1 MDEKEL
7 EGICRKLAYVPNQDK
22 PYHDELAGIK
32 NQLDQL
38 EQQYFSPAQ
47 ETEIKKIRDGLS
59 ILADQSSLREKVRSF
74 FAGEAE
80 RLEAL
85 GNSLVSKKEEIKR
98 FQGALREKYNSE
110 SLALYTLSFTLQT
123 LAQLNKEYRLEKE
136 ARGEEILSLI
146 QQSEEERSR
155 QLEELLEEKIKE
167 SGKEYSIP
175 ERQQI
180 RKNLQE
186 LGRKHLSETVAS
198 YLRLVHDISLIEG
211 LVVAYSPLI
220 VHSEETSLLL
230 NELVRYTEQQ
240 AAAVEGVLN
249 AYLGITKKELF
260 YTLQG
265 SLPSG
270 LVAKVN
276 ELTAQIQEVDRQT
289 GQKVLEKMFE
299 GKPRIHSLALN
310 GVVPGVVK
318 KLTNGEK

>member
-7 EGICRKLAYVPNQDK
+7 EGICRKLAYVPSQDK
-22 PYHDELAGIK
+22 PYHEELAGIK
-32 NQLDQL
+32 TQLDQL
-38 EQQYFSPAQ
+38 EQKYFFPAQ
-47 ETEIKKIRDGLS
+47 EEEIKKIQDGLS
-59 ILADQSSLREKVRSF
+59 VLADQSSLREKVRSF

-80 RLEAL
+80 RLESL
-85 GNSLVSKKEEIKR
+85 GKSLVAKKEEIKR

-110 SLALYTLSFTLQT
+110 SLALYTLSSTVQT
-123 LAQLNKEYRLEKE
+123 LARLKEEYCSEKE
-136 ARGEEILSLI
+136 ARREEIIFLHP
-146 QQSEEERSR
+146 QSEEERSR

-167 SGKEYSIP
+167 SGKDYSSQ
-175 ERQQI
+175 ERQRI

-186 LGRKHLSETVAS
+186 LGRKHLSETAVS
-198 YLRLVHDISLIEG
+198 YLQAVHDINLIDG

-276 ELTAQIQEVDRQT
+276 ELTAQIQEVDRRT
-289 GQKVLEKMFE
+289 GQKVLEKMIE
-299 GKPRIHSLALN
+299 GKPRIHSLALD

>member
-7 EGICRKLAYVPNQDK
+7 EGICRKLAYVPYQDK

-38 EQQYFSPAQ
+38 EQKYFFPAQ
-47 ETEIKKIRDGLS
+47 EEEIKKIPDGLS
-59 ILADQSSLREKVRSF
+59 VLADQSSLREKVRSF

-85 GNSLVSKKEEIKR
+85 GKSLVSKKEEIKR
-98 FQGALREKYNSE
+98 FQGALREKYNAE
-110 SLALYTLSFTLQT
+110 SLALYTLSSTIQT
-123 LAQLNKEYRLEKE
+123 LARLNKEYRLEKE
-136 ARGEEILSLI
+136 TFGEEIRSVI

-155 QLEELLEEKIKE
+155 QLEELLEEKINV
-167 SGKEYSIP
+167 SGKEYSSP

-186 LGRKHLSETVAS
+186 LGSKHLSETAAS
-198 YLRLVHDISLIEG
+198 YLQIVHDINLIEG
-211 LVVAYSPLI
+211 LVIAYSPLI

-299 GKPRIHSLALN
+299 ERPRIHGLALD

>member
-7 EGICRKLAYVPNQDK
+7 EGICRKLAYVPSQDK

-38 EQQYFSPAQ
+38 EQKYFFPAQ
-47 ETEIKKIRDGLS
+47 EEEIKKIRDGLS
-59 ILADQSSLREKVRSF
+59 VLADQSSLREKVRSF

-85 GNSLVSKKEEIKR
+85 RKSLISKKEEIKR

-110 SLALYTLSFTLQT
+110 SLALYTLSSTIQT
-123 LAQLNKEYRLEKE
+123 LAQLNKGYRLEKE
-136 ARGEEILSLI
+136 ALGEEILSVI
-146 QQSEEERSR
+146 QQSEEERAR
-155 QLEELLEEKIKE
+155 QLEELLEEKINA
-167 SGKEYSIP
+167 SGKEYSSP

-186 LGRKHLSETVAS
+186 LGRKHLSETAVS
-198 YLRLVHDISLIEG
+198 YLQTVHDINLIEG
-211 LVVAYSPLI
+211 LAVAYSPLI

-289 GQKVLEKMFE
+289 GQRVLEKMFE
-299 GKPRIHSLALN
+299 EKPRIHRLALD